1 MTNLKITDKFKDSL
15 YPILTFLAIIIVW
28 QAVVEIKDIPQ
39 YILPTPID
47 IIKVFITDYQNLF
60 DNTLV
65 TLYETILGFILAL
78 LVALTLGIIMDFV
91 SVIRKCLYPILVVS
105 QTIPTITIAP
115 LLIIW
120 FGFEALPKIL
130 MVALTCFFPIL
141 ISFVDGLEN
150 IDKDYLNLFKTMKSS
165 KLQTFI
171 HLKLPMSIDK
181 LFSGIKIS
189 VTYMVVAATVAEWLG
204 GTKGLGVYMVRA
216 KSAYA
221 LDKVFASTII
231 VVVLSLIFV
240 GLVNIAKKIII
251 KHKINK
257 ENEMK
262 LKKIVSLGLISTLS
276 LSILSGCSKKEDKSS
291 EGLQDVTMVLDWT
304 PNTNHTGLYVAL
316 ENGYFKDE
324 GLNVKI
330 VQPSEG
336 GAATLVATGKADFGI
351 SYQEEVTYAKTS
363 EDPLPI
369 KAVATVIQHNTSG
382 FASPKI
388 LKEKLTVVGDHHQKM
403 LYLMQL

>member
-28 QAVVEIKDIPQ
+28 QAVVEIKYIPQ

-120 FGFEALPKIL
+120 FGFEAIL

-251 KHKINK
+251 KHK
-257 ENEMK
+257 
-262 LKKIVSLGLISTLS
+262 
-276 LSILSGCSKKEDKSS
+276 
-291 EGLQDVTMVLDWT
+291 
-304 PNTNHTGLYVAL
+304 
-316 ENGYFKDE
+316 
-324 GLNVKI
+324 
-330 VQPSEG
+330 
-336 GAATLVATGKADFGI
+336 
-351 SYQEEVTYAKTS
+351 
-363 EDPLPI
+363 
-369 KAVATVIQHNTSG
+369 
-382 FASPKI
+382 
-388 LKEKLTVVGDHHQKM
+388 
-403 LYLMQL
+403 

>member
-204 GTKGLGVYMVRA
+204 GTK
-216 KSAYA
+216 
-221 LDKVFASTII
+221 
-231 VVVLSLIFV
+231 
-240 GLVNIAKKIII
+240 
-251 KHKINK
+251 
-257 ENEMK
+257 
-262 LKKIVSLGLISTLS
+262 
-276 LSILSGCSKKEDKSS
+276 
-291 EGLQDVTMVLDWT
+291 
-304 PNTNHTGLYVAL
+304 
-316 ENGYFKDE
+316 
-324 GLNVKI
+324 
-330 VQPSEG
+330 
-336 GAATLVATGKADFGI
+336 
-351 SYQEEVTYAKTS
+351 
-363 EDPLPI
+363 
-369 KAVATVIQHNTSG
+369 
-382 FASPKI
+382 
-388 LKEKLTVVGDHHQKM
+388 
-403 LYLMQL
+403 